1 MKTIHALRARGLVKA
16 KDSDALE
23 AVAERFSVSVTPAV
37 VRAIDAADDPTPLS
51 RQFVPSAAELAASP
65 ESLRDPIGDD
75 AHSPVNGVV
84 HRYKDRVLLNLLR
97 TCAVYCRYCFR
108 REAIGP
114 GQGALSKAE
123 IDAALDYIRAD
134 SRIWEVILSGGDPL
148 ILKPGK
154 LAEIVGRIGAIPHV
168 GVVRFHTRVPTVAPE
183 RIDDTLIAAI
193 KAGPTAYVALHVNHA
208 AELTPE
214 ALAAIGRMADAG
226 IPLLSQSVLLKGV
239 NDDATTLE
247 TLFRTLVRHRVK
259 PYYLHQLDYAEGVEH
274 FRVSIEDGQAL
285 MSALRGDIS
294 GLCQPTYVLDI
305 PGGHGKIPLT
315 PSSLFAGEGGVEIR
329 DRNGALHP
337 YPPKRPNP
345 EAPDR

>member
-1 MKTIHALRARGLVKA
+1 MKSIDALRAHGLIQVE
-16 KDSDALE
+16 DSDALE
-23 AVAERFSVSVTPAV
+23 AVAKRFSVSVTPAV
-37 VRAIDAADDPTPLS
+37 IRAIEAADDQTPLS
-51 RQFVPSAAELAASP
+51 RQFVPSSAELESSP

-75 AHSPVNGVV
+75 AHAPVNGVV

-114 GQGALSKAE
+114 GQGALSQAE
-123 IDAALDYIRAD
+123 IDTALAYILAD
-134 SRIWEVILSGGDPL
+134 SGIWEVIFSGGDPL

-154 LAEIVGRIGAIPHV
+154 LGEIVGRIGAVPHV

-183 RIDDTLIAAI
+183 RIDDALIAAI

-208 AELTPE
+208 DELTPE
-214 ALAAIGRMADAG
+214 ALAAIGRMADSG

-239 NDDATTLE
+239 NDDAHTLE
-247 TLFRTLVRHRVK
+247 TLYRTLVRHRVK

-274 FRVSIEDGQAL
+274 FRVSIEHGQAL

-305 PGGHGKIPLT
+305 PGGHGKVPLT
-315 PSSLFAGEGGVEIR
+315 PSSLFAGEDGLYVR

-337 YPPKRPNP
+337 YPPKRSNP
-345 EAPDR
+345 EAPD